1 MAIKL
6 DLTQANRLKVAQVF
20 RHNPRVDLSIECV
33 IEGQMGAVFVDA
45 PQAPAVYRIVHGPF
59 WYFAGQA
66 RSAAGR
72 EMVGGLPAYTLLM
85 PSPADW
91 IEVAKEVHGANLIE
105 FGRYSFA
112 SDGLARER
120 LEKLLSRSKFRD
132 ALEPIDV
139 ELAARFKGDTE
150 NFVDLSAFDSAE
162 DFAARGVGFCLRIG
176 ERVVAA
182 AYSSLVCSKGIEVS
196 IFVEPKHRE
205 RGIATALGSKL
216 ALYCLERGLEPHWDA
231 ANAESCKLAAK
242 LGYRRSGT
250 YMAYYREG

>member
-1 MAIKL
+1 VTIEL
-6 DLTQANRLKVAQVF
+6 ELTKANRLKVARTF

-45 PQAPAVYRIVHGPF
+45 LQDPTVYRIVQGPF

-66 RSAAGR
+66 GSAAGR
-72 EMVGGLPAYTLLM
+72 EMVRDLPAYTLLM
-85 PSPADW
+85 PSPSDW

-105 FGRYSFA
+105 FGRYSFT
-112 SDGLARER
+112 SDGLAREH

-132 ALEPIDV
+132 ALEPIDMGM
-139 ELAARFKGDTE
+139 ASQFRGDTE
-150 NFVDLSAFDSAE
+150 HFVDLSAFDSAE

-216 ALYCLERGLEPHWDA
+216 VLHCLERGLEPHWDA
-231 ANAESCKLAAK
+231 ANAESCKLAEK

-250 YMAYYREG
+250 YTAYYRGV